1 MIAHLR
7 GKLLAKHPNQA
18 IVETAGVGYD
28 VTISVPT
35 FSDLPALGAE
45 VALHIH
51 THVRE
56 DLIALYGFL
65 RPSEKLLFE
74 KLITVSGIGPKL
86 AITILSG
93 MAADEMVGAIR
104 GNDVARL
111 TRIPGIGKKTAER
124 MVLELRDKLPE
135 VGPASAPA
143 VPAMSATE
151 EDVLSALLNLGYQ
164 RAAAEKALAVV
175 AKKARVDRS
184 TRCFATLWPRCRS
197 DKRRSY
203 FVFSALASER
213 RKFFKTSWIIGWG
226 HDSKSLSPASMG
238 TMLVL

>member
-28 VTISVPT
+28 VVITVPT
-35 FSDLPALGAE
+35 FSDLPGVGSE

-56 DLIALYGFL
+56 DQIALYGFL
-65 RPSEKLLFE
+65 RPTEKTLFE

-93 MAADEMVGAIR
+93 MAADEMVGSIR
-104 GNDVARL
+104 GNDIARL

-124 MVLELRDKLPE
+124 MVLELRDKLPAQGTE
-135 VGPASAPA
+135 SA
-143 VPAMSATE
+143 VPISLLSPVE
-151 EDVLSALLNLGYQ
+151 EDVLSALMNLGYQ
-164 RAAAEKALAVV
+164 RPAAEKALATLGKNAQDVPFETMFRGV
-175 AKKARVDRS
+175 LAR
-184 TRCFATLWPRCRS
+184 L
-197 DKRRSY
+197 
-203 FVFSALASER
+203 
-213 RKFFKTSWIIGWG
+213 
-226 HDSKSLSPASMG
+226 SK
-238 TMLVL
+238 